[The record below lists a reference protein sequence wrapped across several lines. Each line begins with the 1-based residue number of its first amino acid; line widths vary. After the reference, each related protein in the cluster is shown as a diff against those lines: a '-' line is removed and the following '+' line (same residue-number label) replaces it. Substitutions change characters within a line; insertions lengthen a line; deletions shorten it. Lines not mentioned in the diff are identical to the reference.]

1 MAGDLREIDMTKAT
15 NMDGKK
21 IRLVGD
27 DGKGYWMEKEDLAS
41 VVGGLIGFDSTVFKN
56 RANGSYDMNDK
67 DLPSGM
73 YGINADGI
81 NITNNNSGINYGS
94 LLVFNGKDLSIGGN
108 PIIQIAV
115 EMYGNIVKLRTCW
128 GKTSFNSWIVIYTG
142 V

>member
-1 MAGDLREIDMTKAT
+1 MGE
-15 NMDGKK
+15 
-21 IRLVGD
+21 
-27 DGKGYWMEKEDLAS
+27 
-41 VVGGLIGFDSTVFKN
+41 LIGFDSTVFKN

-73 YGINADGI
+73 YGINADGM

-115 EMYGNIVKLRTCW
+115 EMYGNIVKLRACW
-128 GKTSFNSWIVIYTG
+128 GTTSFKSWIVIYKG
-142 V
+142 Y